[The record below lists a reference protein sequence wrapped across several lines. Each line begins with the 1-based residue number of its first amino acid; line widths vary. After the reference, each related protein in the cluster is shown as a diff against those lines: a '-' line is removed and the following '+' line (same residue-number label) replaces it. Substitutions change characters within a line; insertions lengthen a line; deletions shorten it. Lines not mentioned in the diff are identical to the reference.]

1 LQIVDI
7 AGAISSANVAIR
19 IILMIEGGSRI
30 VVVVGSTPTTP
41 PLLVIGIMAILF
53 VGNIV

>member
-1 LQIVDI
+1 VQIVDI

-53 VGNIV
+53 VGIIV